1 MQLVNTTHPNS
12 PTNTS
17 VLAVYKA
24 GDSKGNLHT
33 ALDHFDGHI
42 QAIEGMKWRYIKS
55 IITQKH
61 DFSGSALH
69 FLYNEPEMLLDFC
82 FISVYRAA
90 AAMATVKQ
98 TQSEALVAVAM
109 ATLAQGDQSQ
119 CKSLL
124 FEA

>member
-1 MQLVNTTHPNS
+1 MLAFERGLHLVNSTLGRHKES
-12 PTNTS
+12 
-17 VLAVYKA
+17 LALQHSMEGGADVQ
-24 GDSKGNLHT
+24 SLSQT
-33 ALDHFDGHI
+33 ALSLLKTMHLDNS
-42 QAIEGMKWRYIKS
+42 IE
-55 IITQKH
+55 
-61 DFSGSALH
+61 L
-69 FLYNEPEMLLDFC
+69 
-82 FISVYRAA
+82 YRAA